1 MYGGFQ
7 PVYPP
12 KRQSDGL
19 HPGSYIY
26 KALHIY
32 RSPRTNQG
40 SDETPETGTWF
51 HGVTGSGM
59 WLELGSQERGLP
71 STLDIWVCQDLHR
84 TPKAEAALDT
94 HT

>member
-71 STLDIWVCQDLHR
+71 PLDPRYMGISGST
-84 TPKAEAALDT
+84 PSPEG
-94 HT
+94 